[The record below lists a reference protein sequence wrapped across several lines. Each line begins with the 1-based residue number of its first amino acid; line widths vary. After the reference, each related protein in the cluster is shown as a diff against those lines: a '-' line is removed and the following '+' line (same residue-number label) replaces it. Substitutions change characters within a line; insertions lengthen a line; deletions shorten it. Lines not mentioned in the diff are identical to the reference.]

1 MMEIPDSLVGAVVG
15 EGEKYFFTV
24 DCPIGIQEH
33 IHICIKRK
41 NKILLFSTCSS
52 QTDTA
57 FRLAILKGWD
67 MNTFPVF
74 PKNKVNQFTKE
85 QTYVNCNN
93 VIEISETEFGKLLK
107 EKKAHRLN
115 GVIDQ
120 LGLQLIANGV
130 RLSTQ
135 VERRIKDLFS

>member
-1 MMEIPDSLVGAVVG
+1 MEIPDSLMGAVVE

-33 IHICIKRK
+33 ICIKRH

-52 QTDTA
+52 QTGTA
-57 FRLAILKGWD
+57 FRLAKLKGFD

-74 PKNKVNQFTKE
+74 PKNDVNKFTKE
-85 QTYVNCNN
+85 QTYVNCNH
-93 VIEISETEFGKLLK
+93 VIEISEFAFGKLIK
-107 EKKAHRLN
+107 EGKVHRLQ
-115 GVIDQ
+115 GTIDA

-130 RLSTQ
+130 KLSTE
-135 VERRIKDLFS
+135 VERRIKDLF